1 MPVAAL
7 LPLAVAGMT
16 EKVVNIDKQNTEG
29 KNRDVVIDGDAMDRF
44 ANAFEASARRWE
56 LIVYP
61 AMLAFVVLAAY
72 GFFLI
77 YTLSKDIHTLA
88 QGMDPDMGKNLT
100 HISESVIYLSENIR
114 TMTRRVH
121 NMSES
126 VEYMSKKMDA
136 LEHMEPMLV
145 NIRGMNAS
153 MAEVNRNMQ
162 IMNVTGDVMRREM
175 REMGRPMDFMNN
187 FMPW

>member
-1 MPVAAL
+1 MSD
-7 LPLAVAGMT
+7 
-16 EKVVNIDKQNTEG
+16 KIINIDKQSGND
-29 KNRDVVIDGDAMDRF
+29 KSRDVVIDGDAMDRF

-77 YTLSKDIHTLA
+77 YTLSKDIHVLA
-88 QGMDPDMGKNLT
+88 LGMDPDMGKNLT

-136 LEHMEPMLV
+136 LENLEPMLV
-145 NIRGMNAS
+145 NMRGMNAS
-153 MAEVNRNMQ
+153 IAEVNRNMQ
-162 IMNVTGDVMRREM
+162 TMNVTGDIMRH
-175 REMGRPMDFMNN
+175 EMGSMGQSMRPMNFMNN
-187 FMPW
+187 FVPW